1 VNAFCE
7 KLDISAMDV
16 RMLVA
21 EVDADGDGRIAYQ
34 EFVPLAVDLLETLLA
49 ARRHDAQQEERKEE
63 ASKKAE
69 AFLFHGLSKE
79 QLQGTLRDMFEQA
92 DTDKS
97 GQLSR
102 DEFESSL
109 RHSSLGLTRR
119 EINAL
124 LMEADENCD
133 GQVSYEEFEPICVEV
148 LLEMV
153 ASQFEH
159 ARLPQEEVEL
169 REMLL
174 ALAKRADPEDSGR
187 LHLAHVQQILVDA
200 DLGLT
205 TVQTH
210 ALLAEA
216 SVDDDS
222 SVEYAPFIDRAASIL
237 AAILQVQTSAER
249 AAALEKYRG
258 SAQQTHIDGMGV
270 DEWAQALADRLVQL
284 DTEGNG
290 AAYTGDIAGLLSQ
303 EMGFDDGSVRAVLS
317 YAASMSDAPEGMVA
331 LQAVLDGAADIVLQR
346 QEQNHLAG
354 LQ

>member
-1 VNAFCE
+1 
-7 KLDISAMDV
+7 MDV
-16 RMLVA
+16 RLLMA
-21 EVDADGDGRIAYQ
+21 EVDADGDGRIAYH
-34 EFVPLAVDLLETLLA
+34 EFVPLAVDLLETLMA
-49 ARRHDAQQEERKEE
+49 ARKHDAAQEERKEE
-63 ASKKAE
+63 AAKKAE

-79 QLQGTLRDMFEQA
+79 QLQATLRDMFEQA
-92 DTDKS
+92 DVDKS

-102 DEFESSL
+102 EEFEASL

-124 LMEADENCD
+124 LMEADENHD
-133 GQVSYEEFEPICVEV
+133 GQISYEEFEPICVEV

-159 ARLPQEEVEL
+159 ARLPAEEAQL
-169 REMLL
+169 RELL
-174 ALAKRADPEDSGR
+174 LQLAHKADPEDTGR
-187 LHLAHVQQILVDA
+187 LHLTHVQDMLVEA

-205 TVQTH
+205 TVQMH

-222 SVEYAPFIDRAASIL
+222 TVEYTPFIDRASSIL
-237 AAILQVQTSAER
+237 AAIMQVQTSAER
-249 AAALEKYRG
+249 AAELEQFR
-258 SAQQTHIDGMGV
+258 SSEQHTHIDGLSV
-270 DEWAQALADRLVQL
+270 DEWAQGLADRLVQL

-290 AAYTGDIAGLLSQ
+290 SAYTGDVAGLLSQ

-317 YAASMSDAPEGMVA
+317 YAVSMSDAGEGMVA

-346 QEQNHLAG
+346 QEQEHLTAM
-354 LQ
+354 Q